1 MTITQLEYVVAVAT
15 YKSFVSAAEKCFVT
29 QPTLS
34 MQIQKLEDELGVK
47 IFDRNKHPIAVTDL
61 GSLIVEQARV
71 TLAECE
77 RIHEIIQTQQK
88 SLSGIY
94 KFAAIPT
101 VAPNILPALLEN
113 FSKSFPLMKLQ
124 VNEMETNQIIT
135 ALRNNEIDAALVS
148 TPLEENDIKEY
159 PLFYEPFV
167 GYFSE
172 HEKALKKRLISPADI
187 ALDRIWLLNE
197 GHCMR
202 NQIINLCSDQI
213 QKLQAERPY
222 RYESSNI
229 ETLRKMVDKNGG
241 MAVLPEL
248 ATLEFGEDMIEH
260 IRYFEN
266 PEPVREISLVT
277 NAHYVKMSVL
287 QSLMDEILKLVPEKM
302 RVQKK
307 NRKVLRIQSAK
318 LDI

>member
-15 YKSFVSAAEKCFVT
+15 YKSFVAAAEKCFVT

-34 MQIQKLEDELGVK
+34 MQIQKLEDDLGVK
-47 IFDRNKHPIAVTDL
+47 IFDRNKHPIAVSEI
-61 GSLIVEQARV
+61 GEMIVGQARIAI
-71 TLAECE
+71 AECE
-77 RIHEIIQTQQK
+77 RIHEIINGQQK
-88 SLSGIY
+88 ILSGSFR
-94 KFAAIPT
+94 FAAIPT
-101 VAPNILPALLEN
+101 VAPNILPGLLEN
-113 FSKSFPLMKLQ
+113 YSKNFPDMKLN
-124 VNEMETNQIIT
+124 VKEMETNQIISS
-135 ALRNNEIDAALVS
+135 LRNNEIDAALVS
-148 TPLEENDIKEY
+148 TPLEENDLREY

-167 GYFSE
+167 GYFSDSE
-172 HEKALKKRLISPADI
+172 PALKKRLIKPADI

-222 RYESSNI
+222 RYESSNV
-229 ETLRKMVDKNGG
+229 ETLRKMVEKNGG

-248 ATLEFGEDMIEH
+248 ATLEFNEDQIEH
-260 IRYFEN
+260 IRYFED
-266 PEPVREISLVT
+266 PEPVREIGLIT
-277 NAHYVKMSVL
+277 NGHFVRMGVL

-318 LDI
+318 LEL